1 MKTCITPWLA
11 PFLCAG
17 LLAATPEDPAF
28 QRKFTWVDSADPATA
43 DIRRLGEAMI
53 QKVGNNLVS
62 EVNRVVGTKGPE
74 AGIDD
79 LHLKQLK
86 LPAGQPGQPQITA
99 VKRTSL
105 KVRNPANLPD
115 TADLAALMFIHSALA
130 DGDTPPKVLVQQL
143 EAEGSTPAEWRV
155 YRPIVTS
162 AACLVC
168 HGPAD
173 TLELGVKAKLERLY
187 PRDKAINYDNN
198 EWRGVIRV
206 SILAPAGSPA
216 NPKKKNP

>member
-1 MKTCITPWLA
+1 MKISCAPWLA

-17 LLAATPEDPAF
+17 LLAATPEDPAL
-28 QRKFTWVDSADPATA
+28 QRKFTWVDSTDSAVS

-53 QKVGNNLVS
+53 QKVGNNLIS
-62 EVNRVVGTKGPE
+62 EVSRVVPAKGPE

-86 LPAGQPGQPQITA
+86 LPAGQPGQPQVTA

-105 KVRNPANLPD
+105 KVRDPANLPD
-115 TADLAALMFIHSALA
+115 NADLAALMSIHSALA

-143 EAEGSTPAEWRV
+143 EAEGSAPAEWRV

-168 HGPAD
+168 HGPAN
-173 TLELGVKAKLERLY
+173 TLEPGVKAKLERLY
-187 PRDKAINYDNN
+187 PEDKATNYAIN

-206 SILAPAGSPA
+206 SIVAPAGSPA
-216 NPKKKNP
+216 NPKKTTP

>member
-115 TADLAALMFIHSALA
+115 NADLAALMSIHSALA
-130 DGDTPPKVLVQQL
+130 DGDTPP
-143 EAEGSTPAEWRV
+143 
-155 YRPIVTS
+155 
-162 AACLVC
+162 
-168 HGPAD
+168 
-173 TLELGVKAKLERLY
+173 
-187 PRDKAINYDNN
+187 
-198 EWRGVIRV
+198 
-206 SILAPAGSPA
+206 
-216 NPKKKNP
+216 

>member
-1 MKTCITPWLA
+1 MKISRTPWLV

-17 LLAATPEDPAF
+17 LLAATPEDPAL
-28 QRKFTWVDSADPATA
+28 QRKFTWVDSADPAVS
-43 DIRRLGEAMI
+43 DIHRLGEAMI
-53 QKVGNNLVS
+53 QKAGNNLIS
-62 EVNRVVGTKGPE
+62 EVNRVVTAKGPE
-74 AGIDD
+74 AGIDE

-86 LPAGQPGQPQITA
+86 LAAPQPGQPRITA
-99 VKRTSL
+99 VKCTSL

-115 TADLAALMFIHSALA
+115 NADLAALMSIHSALA

-143 EAEGSTPAEWRV
+143 EAEGSAPAEWRV

-173 TLELGVKAKLERLY
+173 ALDPGVKAKIEKLY
-187 PRDKAINYDNN
+187 PEDKATNYAIN

-206 SILAPAGSPA
+206 SILAPAGTSA
-216 NPKKKNP
+216 ISK

>member
-1 MKTCITPWLA
+1 MKISRTPWLV

-17 LLAATPEDPAF
+17 LLAATPEDPAL
-28 QRKFTWVDSADPATA
+28 QRKFTWVDSADPVVS

-53 QKVGNNLVS
+53 QKVGNNLIS
-62 EVNRVVGTKGPE
+62 EVTRVVSAKGAE
-74 AGIDD
+74 AGIDE

-86 LPAGQPGQPQITA
+86 LPAVQPGQPQITA

-105 KVRNPANLPD
+105 LVRNPANLPD
-115 TADLAALMFIHSALA
+115 NADLAALMSIHSALA
-130 DGDTPPKVLVQQL
+130 DGDAPPKVLMQQL
-143 EAEGSTPAEWRV
+143 EVEGSAPVEWRV

-162 AACLVC
+162 AACLAC

-173 TLELGVKAKLERLY
+173 TLEPGVKARLERLY
-187 PRDKAINYDNN
+187 PGDKATNYAIN

-206 SILAPAGSPA
+206 SIVVSAEPSPA
-216 NPKKKNP
+216 PKKNNP